1 MDNVITA
8 HNPIQASYLKEGAA
22 ILIDKPLEWTS
33 FDVVNKLRYVIKR
46 HLDVKKYKVGHAG
59 TLDPLASG
67 LLILCIGPYTKK
79 IETIV
84 VQHKGYTGE
93 VTLGVDTPSY
103 DAETLPD
110 VYYPDKEITEDDLLK
125 VKSKFLGDIEQIP
138 PMYSAIKVKGVALYK
153 LARRGEEIKR
163 QPRPVTISK
172 LDVSLTAHDKLAI
185 EVDCTKGTYIR
196 TLAYD
201 IGQYLGCGGYLTA
214 LRRTMIGDFSVDD
227 AISID
232 AFIDQINQLT
242 PSAV

>member
-1 MDNVITA
+1 MDNVIST
-8 HNPIQASYLKEGAA
+8 HNPIQSSYLKEGAA
-22 ILIDKPLEWTS
+22 ILVDKPLEWTS
-33 FDVVNKLRYVIKR
+33 FDVVNKLRYVLKR
-46 HLDVKKYKVGHAG
+46 HLNVKKYKVGHAG

-84 VQHKGYTGE
+84 AHHKAYTGE

-110 VYYPDKEITEDDLLK
+110 VYYPDKNITADDLVK
-125 VKSKFLGDIEQIP
+125 VKEQFSGDIEQIP

-163 QPRPVTISK
+163 KPRPVTISK
-172 LDVSLTAHDKLAI
+172 LDVSLTASDKMDIA
-185 EVDCTKGTYIR
+185 VTCTKGTYIR

-201 IGQYLGCGGYLTA
+201 IGQYLGCGGYLTG
-214 LRRTMIGDFSVDD
+214 LRRTMIGDYSVED
-227 AISID
+227 AVSID
-232 AFIDQINQLT
+232 EFIEQVNQLT
-242 PSAV
+242 PHTA

>member
-1 MDNVITA
+1 MDNVISA
-8 HNPIQASYLKEGAA
+8 HNPIQSSYLKEGAA
-22 ILIDKPLEWTS
+22 ILVDKPLEWTS
-33 FDVVNKLRYVIKR
+33 FDVVNKLRYVLKR
-46 HLDVKKYKVGHAG
+46 HLNVKKYKVGHAG

-84 VQHKGYTGE
+84 AQHKAYMGE

-110 VYYPDKEITEDDLLK
+110 VYYPDKEITADDLDK
-125 VKSKFLGDIEQIP
+125 VKEQFSGDIEQIP
-138 PMYSAIKVKGVALYK
+138 PMYSAIKIKGVALYK

-172 LDVSLTAHDKLAI
+172 LDVRMTAPDKIDMA
-185 EVDCTKGTYIR
+185 VTCTKGTYIR

-201 IGQYLGCGGYLTA
+201 IGQYLGCGGYLTG
-214 LRRTMIGDFSVDD
+214 LRRTMIGDYSVED
-227 AISID
+227 AVSID
-232 AFIDQINQLT
+232 AFIEQVNQLT
-242 PSAV
+242 PLTA

>member
-8 HNPIQASYLKEGAA
+8 HNPIKSSYLKEGAA

-46 HLDVKKYKVGHAG
+46 HLNVKKYKVGHAG

-84 VQHKGYTGE
+84 AQHKGYTGE

-103 DAETLPD
+103 DAETMPD
-110 VYYPDKEITEDDLLK
+110 VYYPDKEITTDDLSN
-125 VKSKFLGDIEQIP
+125 VMDQFSGSIEQVP

-163 QPRPVTISK
+163 QPRPVTISNIE
-172 LDVSLTAHDKLAI
+172 VALTAPDKMSI
-185 EVDCTKGTYIR
+185 EVVCTKGTYIR

-201 IGQYLGCGGYLTA
+201 IGQFLGCGGYLTQ
-214 LRRTMIGDFSVDD
+214 LRRTMIGGFSVDD

-232 AFIDQINQLT
+232 AFIEQVNQLT
-242 PSAV
+242 IPTA